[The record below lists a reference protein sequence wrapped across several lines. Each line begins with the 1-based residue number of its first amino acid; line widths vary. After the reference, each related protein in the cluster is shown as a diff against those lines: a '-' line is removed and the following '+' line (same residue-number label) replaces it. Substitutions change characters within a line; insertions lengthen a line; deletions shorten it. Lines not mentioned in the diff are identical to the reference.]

1 MTGQR
6 IATTAAFDGLS
17 LLWFNCSVCTYCTL
31 KFQGVI
37 QFTFNHID
45 FNSEF
50 HVYSQESYLNHKHW
64 IRNWKKCDFT
74 LFVWPLGVAIAYVH
88 RARLRTAM
96 LRLRSMSGF
105 ICLFWLIAFVL
116 INCLLF
122 DLLYCVCT
130 MYSIY
135 KQVDVSKEQH
145 REEKRDSIS
154 NKNTNNLSK
163 QTLLVQANNFE
174 IVVIFFHISHNLTW
188 YSAIVHKFTKIHPVC
203 STYQLTKQLK

>member
-1 MTGQR
+1 M
-6 IATTAAFDGLS
+6 AFLYFDSTA
-17 LLWFNCSVCTYCTL
+17 VY
-31 KFQGVI
+31 V
-37 QFTFNHID
+37 HIVHW
-45 FNSEF
+45 S
-50 HVYSQESYLNHKHW
+50 SKESYNSHLIILILIQNFMFIHKNLIW
-64 IRNWKKCDFT
+64 IINIGFGIGKS
-74 LFVWPLGVAIAYVH
+74 VI
-88 RARLRTAM
+88 LRYLYDSLVLLLLTYTKHDCA
-96 LRLRSMSGF
+96 LRCSDWEL
-105 ICLFWLIAFVL
+105 CLFWLIAFVL

-188 YSAIVHKFTKIHPVC
+188 YSAIVHKFTRVYQVC
-203 STYQLTKQLK
+203 STYELTKQFM